1 MEPFAGVLREGGHRN
16 SLGRSR
22 EVLDCVAQDPM
33 RMPELWAC
41 VFDDDAWVRMR
52 AIDTF
57 EKLVRD
63 DPTRGA
69 AYAASLLDE
78 LTTSDQPSVQWHLA
92 QLIALL
98 DLDDDQL
105 ARAVAWL
112 VDRVSTTDVDWI
124 VAANAVATLVELHE
138 RGAVEA
144 AAVRPLLE
152 TQAGHRSASVRRKAA
167 AALAALEAPAAEGV
181 D

>member
-1 MEPFAGVLREGGHRN
+1 VEPFAEVLREGGHRN
-16 SLGRSR
+16 SLGRSA
-22 EVLDCVAQDPM
+22 EVLDCVAADPA

-69 AYAASLLDE
+69 PYAASLLDD
-78 LTTSDQPSVQWHLA
+78 LTTSEQPSIQWHLA
-92 QLIALL
+92 QLVPLL

-124 VAANAVATLVELHE
+124 VAANAVKTLVELHG
-138 RGAVEA
+138 RGVVETD
-144 AAVRPLLE
+144 VLRPLLE
-152 TQAGHRSASVRRKAA
+152 TQTEHRSASVRRKAA
-167 AALAALEAPAAEGV
+167 AALAALPPGGIG
-181 D
+181 